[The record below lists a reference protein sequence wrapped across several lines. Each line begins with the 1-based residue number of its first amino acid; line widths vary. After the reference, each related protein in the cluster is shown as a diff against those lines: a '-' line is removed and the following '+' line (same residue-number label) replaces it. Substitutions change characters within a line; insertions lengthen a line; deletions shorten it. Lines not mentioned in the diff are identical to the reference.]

1 MHIDS
6 DLLKRLLVGNIEY
19 VLLVISMLMTR
30 MVWLRT
36 LAVGSGVAGF
46 IYCTWWL
53 HDPVGM
59 FWEPTFTLVNVA
71 QLALLKYRNVATRF
85 SDNDREFYLRIFPQL
100 EPYQMRRLLKAGL
113 WLTGPAGTELTR
125 QGVVVTHLCYLRS
138 GHLEARVDG
147 LTVGQCAPN
156 SLIGEISIANGQP
169 ASATVVAMEEIHYLA
184 LEREALHRL
193 MRQDAEIA
201 HAVERGLRRNLESVL
216 IQRTKPSTSGV

>member
-59 FWEPTFTLVNVA
+59 FWETTFTLVNVA

-113 WLTGPAGTELTR
+113 DGEGE
-125 QGVVVTHLCYLRS
+125 RS
-138 GHLEARVDG
+138 G
-147 LTVGQCAPN
+147 Q
-156 SLIGEISIANGQP
+156 IAGFKGVRQHEKQFADLLANAGKVEPLQP
-169 ASATVVAMEEIHYLA
+169 IL
-184 LEREALHRL
+184 
-193 MRQDAEIA
+193 
-201 HAVERGLRRNLESVL
+201 GF
-216 IQRTKPSTSGV
+216 